1 MNTRSRPART
11 TVPALLVTALLLG
24 QLAACGDR
32 RAPAP
37 GGEAKAPANAMEV
50 TIKPEMASNFKVEP
64 LQTQEITQTL
74 DITGRIEANESQVTR
89 IGASVTGRV
98 TEVLAEV
105 GDRVRPGQALARVAS
120 AELTTAQM
128 GFLRAHSAMALAE
141 RAVERARQLIQADVI
156 GSAELQ
162 RRESEL
168 AIARAELRAA
178 ADQLKLMGLPDSA
191 IDRLRELG
199 SLQPHAPV
207 TATLA
212 GVVIE
217 RKVSQGQVAQPGDP
231 LFTVADLGNVWVVG
245 ALPEQAARS
254 VQVGQRVDI
263 EVPATGSRSL
273 SGRIVYVGD
282 TVTPETRSVMI
293 RTQVD
298 NPQRELKPQ
307 MLATMRIQG
316 QTQTALVLPASAI
329 VRENDRDHA
338 FVKVAEGRYRLM
350 PVELGAAQGELRPV
364 LKGLSPGA
372 MVVTEGAF
380 HMNNERKRAELE

>member
-1 MNTRSRPART
+1 MNTCTPDART
-11 TVPALLVTALLLG
+11 KVPTLLVTTLLLG
-24 QLAACGDR
+24 LLAACGER
-32 RAPAP
+32 GTPAPASQ
-37 GGEAKAPANAMEV
+37 AKASANAAEV
-50 TIKPEMASNFKVEP
+50 TIKPEMAANFKVEP
-64 LQTQEITQTL
+64 LQKQEISQSIE
-74 DITGRIEANESQVTR
+74 ITGRIEANERQVTR

-128 GFLRAHSAMALAE
+128 GYLKAHSAMSQAE
-141 RAVERARQLIQADVI
+141 RAVDRARQLIQADVI

-178 ADQLKLMGLPDSA
+178 ADQLKLMGLQDSA
-191 IDRLRELG
+191 MDRLREVG

-207 TATLA
+207 SATLS

-254 VQVGQRVDI
+254 VQVGQKVEI

-273 SGRIVYVGD
+273 SGRIVHVGD

-316 QTQTALVLPASAI
+316 QTQSALALPASAV
-329 VRENDRDHA
+329 VRENDRDHV
-338 FVKVAEGRYRLM
+338 FVKVEEGRYRLT
-350 PVELGAAQGELRPV
+350 PVELGPAQGGLRPV
-364 LKGLSPGA
+364 LSGLSSGVQ
-372 MVVTEGAF
+372 VVTAGAF

>member
-11 TVPALLVTALLLG
+11 TVPALLLTALLLG

-50 TIKPEMASNFKVEP
+50 TIKPEMASNFKVQALRE
-64 LQTQEITQTL
+64 QEITQTL

-156 GSAELQ
+156 GSAEVQ

-178 ADQLKLMGLPDSA
+178 GDQLKLMGLPESA

-207 TATLA
+207 SATLA

-316 QTQTALVLPASAI
+316 QTQTALVLPSSAV

-350 PVELGAAQGELRPV
+350 PVELGTAQGELRPV
-364 LKGLSPGA
+364 LKGLSPGTL
-372 MVVTEGAF
+372 VVTEGAF